1 MIFCARATRGLQRRS
16 SIVKRET
23 SESETRYASQ
33 GPFHETG
40 KGVRSQYR
48 HPHIRVTQHAGHQT
62 SGQCS
67 RRSVHSCTA
76 ARDRQFR
83 KWLLTP
89 VFLSRVTRCV
99 IRDPRFGIRNISYLI
114 SHIPYLASRISHP
127 LPPSRLSRSSRSSR
141 IARAERSQPYQAN
154 CACKRPT
161 FSQAPGVP

>member
-1 MIFCARATRGLQRRS
+1 MIFCARATRGLQCRS

-114 SHIPYLASRISHP
+114 SHIPHLASPPPVAPFP
-127 LPPSRLSRSSRSSR
+127 LVALVAHRSR
-141 IARAERSQPYQAN
+141 RAIKAYQAN